1 MYSAAIL
8 YFIYLIIKVNY
19 YLYSMY
25 NYLQFQELLEILPR
39 IIITL
44 SNLCIIGT
52 LAELFTIINFNSY
65 YIYM

>member
-19 YLYSMY
+19 YLYSTY
-25 NYLQFQELLEILPR
+25 HYLQFQELLEILPR